1 VNAKTYLMNKTQT
14 GFTLI
19 ELLITLAVGAILLSQ
34 AVPSFLQMTQNNR
47 IVTQT
52 NDFVTSLNM
61 ARSEAVTRGNR
72 VTVCKSA
79 DNATCIA
86 GGGWHQG
93 WIIFTD
99 TNNDAAV
106 NNTDVILRVYGSL
119 AAGNTLNGV
128 NGNVANFISYTSNG
142 FSELVGGGVQTGTL
156 VLCDSRGLGATARAI
171 VLNASGRLRTAPAN
185 DPTVI
190 GTATSC

>member
-1 VNAKTYLMNKTQT
+1 MNKTQT

-19 ELLITLAVGAILLSQ
+19 ELIVTLAVGAILLSL
-34 AVPSFLQMTQNNR
+34 AVPSFLQITQNNR
-47 IVTQT
+47 IATQT

-72 VTVCKSA
+72 VTVCKST

-86 GGGWHQG
+86 GGDWQQG

-99 TNNDAAV
+99 TNNDAVV
-106 NNTDVILRVYGSL
+106 NNTDVILRTYGPL
-119 AAGNTLNGV
+119 AAGYTLSGV
-128 NGNVANFISYTSNG
+128 DGNVANFISYTSNG

-171 VLNASGRLRTAPAN
+171 VLSASGQLRTAPAN
-185 DPTVI
+185 DPTVV

>member
-1 VNAKTYLMNKTQT
+1 MNAKTYAMHKKQT

-19 ELLITLAVGAILLSQ
+19 ELIVTLAVGAILLSQ
-34 AVPSFLQMTQNNR
+34 AVPSYLQMTQNNR

-61 ARSEAVTRGNR
+61 ARSEAVKRGDR

-79 DNATCIA
+79 DNATCI
-86 GGGWHQG
+86 GGGDWQQG

-99 TNNDAAV
+99 TNNDAVV
-106 NNTDVILRVYGSL
+106 NNTDIILRTYGPL
-119 AAGNTLNGV
+119 AASNTLSGV
-128 NGNVANFISYTSNG
+128 SGNVANFISYTSNG

-156 VLCDSRGLGATARAI
+156 VLCDSRGLGAAARAI
-171 VLNASGRLRTAPAN
+171 VLSASGQLRTAPAD

-190 GTATSC
+190 ATAIRC